1 MAARSF
7 SWHFL
12 GIDDLYWFVVLGKTA
27 HKDLVS
33 ALWHGDE
40 MGIYE
45 LTSNRPRRQQ
55 QLWKGIEVDNINYEP
70 YARKRQSSIGA
81 KMVQNAVYGAQY
93 HFMLS
98 VVQVQISRLT
108 TSIRIASLFCRS
120 LPLIALPTWFSRLL
134 CLIHHKFYKMLL
146 VEYRF
151 KIRQL
156 SNRSKCEKKQK
167 NCTVPDSSFLLAE
180 DLLDIQMQASLLTWV
195 TSISSFSRKY
205 IQPSFILCKTTKSSS

>member
-1 MAARSF
+1 
-7 SWHFL
+7 
-12 GIDDLYWFVVLGKTA
+12 
-27 HKDLVS
+27 
-33 ALWHGDE
+33 
-40 MGIYE
+40 
-45 LTSNRPRRQQ
+45 
-55 QLWKGIEVDNINYEP
+55 
-70 YARKRQSSIGA
+70 
-81 KMVQNAVYGAQY
+81 MVQNAVYGAQY

-98 VVQVQISRLT
+98 VVQVQISRLSI
-108 TSIRIASLFCRS
+108 SIRIASLFCRS

-205 IQPSFILCKTTKSSS
+205 IQPSFILYVKLQNPPLSFKIRLFSFTKWELLASSRIAHPFVWLNPPNAPASWQAQACGVRWVGSVAKKAKWSQNWDTISGPQKYIMFPSKARHG